1 MIPTPLSF
9 RKGQNWANSKKISVA
24 MGWSR
29 RRAQTEHAC
38 MCAQLCSTL
47 RDPMDCSPP
56 GSSVHGILLAKIL
69 QWVAIFFPRRSSQ
82 PGDRIHVSCIAAAKS
97 RQSCL
102 TLCDPMDCSLPGS
115 SVHGSFQARVLEWV
129 ASAFSEN
136 SHLEQLKIAVTFIY
150 SVIIH
155 NYSSLLG

>member
-1 MIPTPLSF
+1 
-9 RKGQNWANSKKISVA
+9 

-47 RDPMDCSPP
+47 CDPMDCSPP

-129 ASAFSEN
+129 ASAFSVPALRSTLFSN
-136 SHLEQLKIAVTFIY
+136 TVLWLTMDRPCTPSINFFVCILF
-150 SVIIH
+150 SVI
-155 NYSSLLG
+155 LL